1 MGQAT
6 LDKSRLLTNS
16 DSDMQRRRGLLL
28 REVARRRFLESG
40 GTVGFIRGALR
51 PRRPNR
57 KGGEM
62 DASPIVS
69 DNHHAVEGRDA
80 SLPPEKLA
88 HAYGAGGKNKPR
100 EEFD

>member
-1 MGQAT
+1 
-6 LDKSRLLTNS
+6 
-16 DSDMQRRRGLLL
+16 MQRRRGLLL

-40 GTVGFIRGALR
+40 GTVGFICVARFV
-51 PRRPNR
+51 PPTKP

-62 DASPIVS
+62 TLAPIVS

-100 EEFD
+100 GRVQN